1 MLVRD
6 RGTSHQLFKS
16 VQVKIRDF
24 WGKDNSPIPR
34 IISPAIIPLWLEPLS
49 PPRKWYRIPKAT
61 VKRQVPATMKALRR
75 RTFMTMAPRMQP
87 AMTEAKLRE
96 SANRTCLEV
105 VGFTCKETQSE

>member
-1 MLVRD
+1 MRD
-6 RGTSHQLFKS
+6 RGTFHQLFES
-16 VQVKIRDF
+16 VQVKICGGGD
-24 WGKDNSPIPR
+24 KDNSPIPR

-87 AMTEAKLRE
+87 AMTEAKLHE
-96 SANRTCLEV
+96 LANRTCLEV
-105 VGFTCKETQSE
+105 VRLTCKETQSE